1 MEMSKEIKKEKRQ
14 FKDTKLAAV
23 IRNGIYSYWR
33 FKKRYRKVIEKW
45 KEKTLYMF
53 LTATSFILI
62 STVGFIFL
70 RSIYRWFV
78 LGEY

>member
-1 MEMSKEIKKEKRQ
+1 MEIKKEKKE
-14 FKDTKLAAV
+14 FKDTRVAAF
-23 IRNGIYSYWR
+23 IRNRIYSYWR
-33 FKKRYRKVIEKW
+33 FKRRYRNAIEKW

-62 STVGFIFL
+62 STVGFIFIKTL
-70 RSIYRWFV
+70 FRWFV

>member
-1 MEMSKEIKKEKRQ
+1 MEMSKDIKRKKE
-14 FKDTKLAAV
+14 FKDTKLANF
-23 IRNGIYSYWR
+23 IRNRIYSYWR
-33 FKKRYRKVIEKW
+33 FKRRYRSTIEKW

-62 STVGFIFL
+62 STVGFIFMKT
-70 RSIYRWFV
+70 IYRLFV